1 MTVYEGNV
9 RKMRTE
15 HDTPVSYKLPIGD
28 DLLEMNSLIGLPIR
42 IEFTG
47 EINCVACGRKT
58 SKSFQQGYCFPCM
71 RSLPECDQ
79 CIVRPELCH
88 FHEGTCRDAGWGLQ
102 HCMQDHFLYLANS
115 SALKVGITR
124 GTQIPTR
131 WMDQG
136 ATQALPII
144 RAHSRHNVGQ
154 LEVAIK
160 AFANDRTDWRKMLK
174 GQAEPLDLVAEKH
187 RILEMAEA
195 SLSQLDES
203 IGWEVLAEEIVHK
216 FSYPVELYPEKVTS
230 LNLDKLKV
238 VEGVLQG
245 IKGQYLILDGGV
257 MNIRKYG
264 GYHLKL
270 QTGQM
275 GQMGQI

>member
-1 MTVYEGNV
+1 MTDYIGNV

-15 HDTPVSYKLPIGD
+15 HASPVSYLLPIGD
-28 DLLEMNSLIGLPIR
+28 ELVQMNTLIGQSLR
-42 IEFTG
+42 IEYDG
-47 EINCVACGRKT
+47 QINCIACGRKT

-88 FHEGTCRDAGWGLQ
+88 FDAGTCRDESWGLQ
-102 HCMQDHFLYLANS
+102 HCMQDHVLYLANS
-115 SALKVGITR
+115 SGLKVGITR
-124 GTQIPTR
+124 GPQVPTR

-144 RAHSRHNVGQ
+144 RADNRHNVGQ
-154 LEVAIK
+154 LEMALK

-174 GQAEPLDLVAEKH
+174 GQAEPLDLVTEKY
-187 RILEMAEA
+187 RILEMAEE
-195 SLSQLDES
+195 SLGQLDEN
-203 IGWEVLAEEIVHK
+203 IGWDVLSEETVYE
-216 FSYPVELYPEKVTS
+216 FVYPVEAYPEKVTS

-238 VEGVLQG
+238 IEGVLQG
-245 IKGQYLILDGGV
+245 IKGQYLIFDCGV

-264 GYHLKL
+264 GYFLKI
-270 QTGQM
+270 TT
-275 GQMGQI
+275 